1 MIETM
6 RGTFDE
12 RELALERAWVDD
24 ADKIGIVHRYRLP
37 GSDEVIATYAT
48 GDTLWKDRSPF
59 DATPPEVLLELPDGT
74 RITRPAEGLVKR
86 LWTEDEPRSFTFCVE
101 YRDPADG
108 ARHEGRHIVIRPAA
122 LNPAA
127 SAQGLFG

>member
-1 MIETM
+1 MIETT

-12 RELALERAWVDD
+12 SALAVERVFVDD
-24 ADKIGIVHRYRLP
+24 AEMIGIVHRYRLP

-48 GDTLWKDRSPF
+48 GDTRRKDGSPF
-59 DATPPEVLLELPDGT
+59 EDTPSEVLLELPDGSRVT
-74 RITRPAEGLVKR
+74 RAAAGLTKR

-108 ARHEGRHIVIRPAA
+108 ARHEARHVVVRPAA
-122 LNPAA
+122 FAGSTSA
-127 SAQGLFG
+127 SGLFG